1 MQGSELSLIAL
12 QMTVD
17 VNNEVWDYTQYQ
29 VM

>member
-17 VNNEVWDYTQYQ
+17 VNNEVWHYTQYQ